1 MGLTLPPWTEAESP
15 SGCTCVCYCCL
26 WSSAWLL
33 PRFQRRSCTP
43 WSSTTCWRNAGDRRT
58 WLDMPSDNTRP
69 WNTANSCHPC
79 TRVASQHFRV
89 NPSNNQAQNDMLLQE
104 LAKLL
109 LPRLR
114 NRRQAGGLIE
124 ADESDFQEFLG
135 NLEDFKEGMQSK
147 ISNLTCVLTQM
158 KILDANMQPNMYQYL
173 TGVWQELD
181 MSEPNIAIQEPEW
194 VQKMKNSYTDCH
206 DLAKAWPQRSLDR
219 NELTKKYGRE
229 MVFFKCV
236 DKMQVQNCAK
246 FCIKQALE
254 LWYGKDDSDWTQYGL
269 PRDKYDASLVSMMV
283 LDEAASPEEEFVSDF
298 FWSKPQ

>member
-58 WLDMPSDNTRP
+58 WLDMPSDKTRP
-69 WNTANSCHPC
+69 WHGN
-79 TRVASQHFRV
+79 
-89 NPSNNQAQNDMLLQE
+89 NNQAQNEMLLQE

-147 ISNLTCVLTQM
+147 INL
-158 KILDANMQPNMYQYL
+158 
-173 TGVWQELD
+173 
-181 MSEPNIAIQEPEW
+181 
-194 VQKMKNSYTDCH
+194 
-206 DLAKAWPQRSLDR
+206 
-219 NELTKKYGRE
+219 
-229 MVFFKCV
+229 
-236 DKMQVQNCAK
+236 
-246 FCIKQALE
+246 
-254 LWYGKDDSDWTQYGL
+254 
-269 PRDKYDASLVSMMV
+269 
-283 LDEAASPEEEFVSDF
+283 
-298 FWSKPQ
+298 